1 MNDKKKNKIE
11 TTIRRL
17 DSLQAAYVM
26 AICAAKADGK
36 VEDAEIED
44 IHSISELLGH
54 DEALKDAYS
63 YVELFQEN
71 DDAISLAITALE
83 KAPPVASL
91 AAVMLMESVLAQEG
105 FNKEENEFYEKV
117 IGRIASD

>member
-11 TTIRRL
+11 TKINRL

-36 VEDAEIED
+36 VEEAEIED
-44 IHSISELLGH
+44 IHSICELLGH
-54 DEALKDAYS
+54 DEALNDAYS

-71 DDAISLAITALE
+71 DDAINLAITALE
-83 KAPPVASL
+83 KSPPVASL
-91 AAVMLMESVLAQEG
+91 AAIMLMESVLAQNG
-105 FNKEENEFYEKV
+105 LNKEENEFYEKV
-117 IGRIASD
+117 LQRVSSD